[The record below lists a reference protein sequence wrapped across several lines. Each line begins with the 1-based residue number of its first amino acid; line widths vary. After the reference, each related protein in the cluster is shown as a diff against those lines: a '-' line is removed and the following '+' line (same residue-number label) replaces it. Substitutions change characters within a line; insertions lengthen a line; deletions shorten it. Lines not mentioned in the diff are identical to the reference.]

1 MLLADLDGPNLFELV
16 SQVVARYH
24 FKAIDNRIFEDFL
37 NLIPVSGEFE
47 NVPVKS
53 GTPEKNV

>member
-1 MLLADLDGPNLFELV
+1 MGPTYLNLCHKLLLG
-16 SQVVARYH
+16 YH